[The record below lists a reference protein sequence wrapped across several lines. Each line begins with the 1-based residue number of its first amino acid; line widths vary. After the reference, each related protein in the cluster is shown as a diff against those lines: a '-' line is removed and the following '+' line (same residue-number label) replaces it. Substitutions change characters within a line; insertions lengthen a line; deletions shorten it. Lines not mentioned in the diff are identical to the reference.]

1 MVKKQT
7 INLLF
12 EIDVRLADYNSH
24 TQIKEKVIT
33 NEKILMIELL
43 VHILH

>member
-1 MVKKQT
+1 MAKKQT
-7 INLLF
+7 TNLLF
-12 EIDVRLADYNSH
+12 EIDVRLADHNSH

-33 NEKILMIELL
+33 NEKILMVELL